1 MNQHIAN
8 LAQGHNLVDAFP
20 VQQIQPLQGIDV
32 EGSPHL
38 GGVFGGDAVKQ
49 LFQGNP
55 LAEEVFHCMALVLA
69 DAVLT
74 GPQLLVDVVALFTSR
89 NHLVNDLLGDVAPVL
104 LEFHGF

>member
-1 MNQHIAN
+1 MEQGLGLVSLPVDIICFRNLDIVNQHIAN

-49 LFQGNP
+49 LKGTPYSVRRSF
-55 LAEEVFHCMALVLA
+55 
-69 DAVLT
+69 
-74 GPQLLVDVVALFTSR
+74 LLIGVDIKCRLQAC
-89 NHLVNDLLGDVAPVL
+89 
-104 LEFHGF
+104 